1 MNPRKPA
8 CSATQH
14 ELLLD
19 RPALAQEEPWRVLR
33 IFGDFVEGF
42 ETLAGLGPAVAVFG
56 STRVSRRHRYYAAA
70 LETGAGL
77 ARAGFAVITVVAHI
91 QRCHS
96 RAGGSR
102 GPGE

>member
-1 MNPRKPA
+1 M
-8 CSATQH
+8 
-14 ELLLD
+14 
-19 RPALAQEEPWRVLR
+19 LR

-42 ETLAGLGPAVAVFG
+42 ETLASLGPAVAVFG

-77 ARAGFAVITVVAHI
+77 ARAGYAVITVVAHI

>member
-42 ETLAGLGPAVAVFG
+42 ETLAGL
-56 STRVSRRHRYYAAA
+56 
-70 LETGAGL
+70 

-102 GPGE
+102 GPGA

>member
-1 MNPRKPA
+1 MNPRKLVR
-8 CSATQH
+8 SAMQD

-19 RPALAQEEPWRVLR
+19 RPAVAREESWRVLR
-33 IFGDFVEGF
+33 ILGDFVEGF

-56 STRVSRRHRYYAAA
+56 SARVSRRHRYYAAA
-70 LETGAGL
+70 LEAGAGL
-77 ARAGFAVITVVAHI
+77 ARAGFAAVTVVAQI

-102 GPGE
+102 EPGE